1 MEARLAA
8 LEKRLHSD
16 IRELRKENSALDDD
30 LRIVEIKLAK
40 LTGWV
45 MAAAAG
51 GGAASNVAVEWFKAA
66 GG

>member
-30 LRIVEIKLAK
+30 LRLVEIKLAK

-45 MAAAAG
+45 MAAAAS
-51 GGAASNVAVEWFKAA
+51 GGAASNFVVELLKK
-66 GG
+66 